1 MNIVLEPGSESALR
15 MLAERS
21 GVTVERYVAE
31 ALSAHA
37 GTYDRWF
44 VAAVEKGL
52 EDASGGRVL
61 SAAAS
66 QQRDETRRAG
76 LANRIG

>member
-1 MNIVLEPGSESALR
+1 MNLVLEAGSESALR
-15 MLAERS
+15 SLAERS

-31 ALSAHA
+31 ALRAHFGA
-37 GTYDRWF
+37 YDRWF

-52 EDASGGRVL
+52 EDAAGGRVL
-61 SAAAS
+61 SA
-66 QQRDETRRAG
+66 DESGHREQARHAR